1 MKNVL
6 ILGAS
11 GAIAQHA
18 IEQLKASNDIHL
30 TLFVRSANKL
40 KGNYNSHTTIIE
52 DDALDTNDLSKAIKN
67 QDIVYANLAG
77 EVDKM
82 ASKVVKVMEEVGTK
96 RLIFVTSLGIYDEIP
111 GEFGKW
117 NRRMIGSELVRYRKS
132 ADIIEKSKIS
142 YTIVRPSWLTDND
155 EVEYE
160 TTQKGEPFLGTEVAR
175 KAVAKYITSIIIDP
189 QKDVN
194 ASVGVN
200 KPGAYGDKPA
210 FY

>member
-52 DDALDTNDLSKAIKN
+52 GDALDTDDLSKAIKH

-96 RLIFVTSLGIYDEIP
+96 RLIFVTALGIYDEIP

-117 NRRMIGSELVRYRKS
+117 NRRMIGSELVRYRKA
-132 ADIIEKSKIS
+132 ADIIEKSKII

-175 KAVAKYITSIIIDP
+175 KAVAKYITSVIMNP
-189 QKDVN
+189 EKDVN